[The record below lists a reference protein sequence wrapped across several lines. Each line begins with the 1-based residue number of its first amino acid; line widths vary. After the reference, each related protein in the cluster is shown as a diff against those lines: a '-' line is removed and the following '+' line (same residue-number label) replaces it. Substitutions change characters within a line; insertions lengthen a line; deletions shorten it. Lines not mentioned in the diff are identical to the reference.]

1 MLLAGAD
8 GNEQTRIPCEVQ
20 ADVFG
25 NQELQLQ
32 RRAHPIVAGVL
43 AALAAAEWLHGLGAG
58 WSWLAGA
65 AGLAAAAT
73 ALATRPWRP
82 ATLFAGGASLVL
94 GLVLV
99 VGARDVR
106 RVECCW
112 AALRE
117 ARVTAASSSLEATL
131 ADAVAL
137 ARRLAE
143 RGATAA
149 ELPPGAAFDQL
160 ASAVATTRPA
170 AEHGVIVLDADGAPY
185 AWAGRHRAIPVVDTT
200 ELRAVITPFYVTLEA
215 RRQAP
220 AGRAAVGSVLLDAA
234 PAVADRGGA
243 LSVVFGH
250 AHGVE
255 LRFAAP
261 GVAPHDSDEFE
272 FCAATCDASPV
283 LFTVR
288 PRPPSQGDAKL
299 AVLARVAGSAGVML
313 AVALA
318 LLLIAAPPGRGRWL
332 VVAVT
337 AWAAAR
343 AFFGPAVPPAALF
356 SPATFYRP
364 LLRDF
369 SASAGAL
376 LAIAVL
382 GLLVAA
388 SVWRRGSPRRWWN
401 VVIAAALLV
410 YAPYLVRYLGRGI
423 APPAAGVSFGLWMSW
438 ETALAAAS
446 MMVVLLAAALVRG
459 PVEPTRVPWTI
470 AASCVWAG
478 LAGAVGLW
486 LWQPSGAWPEWYTF
500 LWLPALAGVIVP
512 APRRWALLGIAVVA
526 GSAAGLVT
534 WGAALEGR
542 VQLAV
547 RDAQRLGSDP
557 DPLAVAELERLG
569 RQVQRG
575 PVPSTAADLYVLWR
589 ESPLAT
595 LDYPTVLLAWD
606 STGRTLAEL
615 RLASL
620 DLPTPLLAALAL
632 DSALTAPRVEPLNRI
647 PGTVYV
653 LATPL
658 SGGAVLTV
666 GVGPRSRLVPASRV
680 ARFLRGERSAEPPYA
695 VSLSLPTSAPE
706 PTFVQWRRSGWT
718 ARGDRRVDLPG
729 GVRHVHLSLDLRG
742 PWAALVR
749 GILVVLADVM
759 LLAAVWVLSRLVAG
773 GWAPRAPSL
782 PRALASYRGR
792 LTMALAAFFIAPV
805 LAFALSNFARLG
817 DSARASGDL
826 LIRQTLRDA
835 VASAGETGPGG
846 VGALAAMVTD
856 LGRRL
861 DADLWAYRGGRLAGT
876 SAAVLAELALVDP
889 LLEPRV
895 QRRLAYEDELELTV
909 DDRTA
914 GRPTRVG
921 YRVAEAGSPRDV
933 VVLAAP
939 QLLDDEA
946 VRRQQ
951 EDLGL
956 ALILATLV
964 GLIAA
969 GALAG
974 VVART
979 LAQPV
984 AVLREAALAVG
995 QGAVPPPFPAH
1006 VPAEFVPVLTAF
1018 ERMVRDVRRSQAA
1031 LEESRRRTAQ
1041 VLANVATG
1049 VVAVDDGLRVTI
1061 ANPRA
1066 EDLLG
1071 ARLEP
1076 GDIVAGATA
1085 PDWTP
1090 VWEAVRAFIAS
1101 QGTEIVEREFAIH
1114 GRDIRVQLAPLGEGA
1129 SRDGCVVALDDT
1141 TAMARASRVLAW
1153 GEMARQVAHEI
1164 KNPLTPIRLGIQ
1176 HLERVHGAG
1185 PRADFDRTLRD
1196 TAQRILAEIDRLDT
1210 IARAFS
1216 RFGAPMESQA
1226 ALEAVDLHALARDV
1240 VQLYALGDEPGGA
1253 RVVLTGESGRAAQAR
1268 RDEVKEVLVNLVEN
1282 ARIAGAREVR
1292 VGIDADGLR
1301 LTVSDDGSGIPP
1313 DAQGRV
1319 FEPMFSTRSSGSG
1332 LGLAIARRLVES
1344 WGGTITLTSALGS
1357 GTTVQLV
1364 LRAASKTGAA

>member
-1 MLLAGAD
+1 VLGIVLVAGA
-8 GNEQTRIPCEVQ
+8 G
-20 ADVFG
+20 
-25 NQELQLQ
+25 
-32 RRAHPIVAGVL
+32 
-43 AALAAAEWLHGLGAG
+43 
-58 WSWLAGA
+58 
-65 AGLAAAAT
+65 
-73 ALATRPWRP
+73 
-82 ATLFAGGASLVL
+82 
-94 GLVLV
+94 
-99 VGARDVR
+99 DVR
-106 RVECCW
+106 QVECCW
-112 AALRE
+112 VALRE
-117 ARVTAASSSLEATL
+117 ARVTAASNSLEATL
-131 ADAVAL
+131 GQAVAL

-143 RGATAA
+143 RGAAA
-149 ELPPGAAFDQL
+149 APLAPGAAFDRL
-160 ASAVATTRPA
+160 ADAVATGSPEPER
-170 AEHGVIVLDADGAPY
+170 GVIVLEGDGAPY

-215 RRQAP
+215 RRQTP
-220 AGRAAVGSVLLDAA
+220 AGRTAVGSVLLDAA

-243 LSVVFGH
+243 VSVVFGRER
-250 AHGVE
+250 GVE
-255 LRFAAP
+255 LQFASPGLAP
-261 GVAPHDSDEFE
+261 RDSDEFE
-272 FCAATCDASPV
+272 FCAARCAASPV

-299 AVLARVAGSAGVML
+299 AVLARVAGNAEL
-313 AVALA
+313 ALA
-318 LLLIAAPPGRGRWL
+318 AALVLLLLAASPGRSRWL
-332 VVAVT
+332 VLAVT

-343 AFFGPAVPPAALF
+343 AFFGPAVPPPALF

-376 LAIAVL
+376 LAISVL

-388 SVWRRGSPRRWWN
+388 SLWRRGSPRRWWS
-401 VVIAAALLV
+401 VAIAGALLV

-423 APPAAGVSFGLWMSW
+423 APPAAGVSFALWISW
-438 ETALAAAS
+438 EAALAAAG
-446 MMVVLLAAALVRG
+446 MMVVLLAAAQVRG
-459 PVEPTRVPWTI
+459 PVEPARVPWTI
-470 AASCVWAG
+470 AASCLWAG

-486 LWQPSGAWPEWYTF
+486 LWRPSGAWPEWYTF
-500 LWLPALAGVIVP
+500 LWLPALVGVVVP

-526 GSAAGLVT
+526 GSAAALVT

-542 VQLAV
+542 LQLAV
-547 RDAQRLGSDP
+547 RDAQRLGAEP

-569 RQVQRG
+569 RRVQRD

-589 ESPLAT
+589 QSQLDT
-595 LDYPTVLLAWD
+595 LDYPTVLLSWD
-606 STGRTLAEL
+606 STGRALAEL

-632 DSALTAPRVEPLNRI
+632 DATLKAPRVEALNRI
-647 PGTVYV
+647 PGTAYV
-653 LATPL
+653 LAAPL
-658 SGGAVLTV
+658 AGGAVLTV
-666 GVGPRSRLVPASRV
+666 GVGPRSRLVRASRV

-695 VSLSLPTSAPE
+695 VALSPPTSVPE
-706 PTFVQWRRSGWT
+706 PTLVRWRRSGWS

-729 GVRHVHLSLDLRG
+729 GLRHVHVSVDLRG

-749 GILVVLADVM
+749 GILVVLVDVG
-759 LLAAVWVLSRLVAG
+759 LLAAVWALSRFLAG
-773 GWAPRAPSL
+773 GWSPRLPSVR
-782 PRALASYRGR
+782 RALASYRGR
-792 LTMALAAFFIAPV
+792 LALALAAFFIVPV
-805 LAFALSNFARLG
+805 LVFALSSFARLG

-835 VASAGETGPGG
+835 AASAGETAPGG
-846 VGALAAMVTD
+846 ANALAVLVAD

-876 SAAVLAELALVDP
+876 SAPVLAELGLVDP

-895 QRRLAYEDELELTV
+895 QRRLAYQDEQELTV

-921 YRVAEAGSPRDV
+921 YRVTEAGPPRDQ

-969 GALAG
+969 GGLAG

-995 QGAVPPPFPAH
+995 RGTVPPPFPAH
-1006 VPAEFVPVLTAF
+1006 VPAEFVPVLSAF
-1018 ERMVRDVRRSQAA
+1018 DRMVRDVRRSQAA
-1031 LEESRRRTAQ
+1031 LEESRQRTAQ

-1066 EDLLG
+1066 EELLG

-1076 GDIVAGATA
+1076 GDVVSSATA
-1085 PDWTP
+1085 PAWAP
-1090 VWEAVRAFIAS
+1090 VWDAVRAFLASPGAEIA
-1101 QGTEIVEREFAIH
+1101 EREFVVS
-1114 GRDIRVQLAPLGEGA
+1114 GREMRLQLALLGEGRA
-1129 SRDGCVVALDDT
+1129 RDGCVVAVDDT
-1141 TAMARASRVLAW
+1141 TALTRASRVLAW

-1176 HLERVHGAG
+1176 HLERVHGTGA
-1185 PRADFDRTLRD
+1185 RADFDRTLRD

-1216 RFGAPMESQA
+1216 RFGAPAESQM

-1240 VQLYALGDEPGGA
+1240 VQLYALGDEAGGGGA
-1253 RVVLTGESGRAAQAR
+1253 RVVLRGESGRAAQAR

-1292 VGIDADGLR
+1292 VGVDADGLR
-1301 LTVSDDGSGIPP
+1301 LTVTDDGGGIPP
-1313 DAQGRV
+1313 EAQGRV
-1319 FEPMFSTRSSGSG
+1319 FEPTFSTRSSGSG

-1344 WGGTITLTSALGS
+1344 WGGTITLTSTAGR

-1364 LRAASKTGAA
+1364 LRPAPKTGAA